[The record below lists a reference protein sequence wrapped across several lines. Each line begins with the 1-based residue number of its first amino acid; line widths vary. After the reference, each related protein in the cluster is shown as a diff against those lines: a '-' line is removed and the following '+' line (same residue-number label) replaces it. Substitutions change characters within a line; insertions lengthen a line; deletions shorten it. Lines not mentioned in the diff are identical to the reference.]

1 MALPMQEAFLTRS
14 LHRALAVVVLAV
26 SLLSWWGYALFTTG
40 GHSEAREPALFDLF
54 FSMTVYSIFPAFL
67 LLGTTLYAA
76 VVRRRAG
83 EAVAGIAVL
92 VLMFLLARNGL
103 NMMEFYD

>member
-1 MALPMQEAFLTRS
+1 MKEAFLTRF

-26 SLLSWWGYALFTTG
+26 SLLSWWGYALFTAG
-40 GHSEAREPALFDLF
+40 NHSEVREPALFGLF
-54 FSMTVYSIFPAFL
+54 FSITVHGIFPAFL

-76 VVRRRAG
+76 IVRRRAA
-83 EAVAGIAVL
+83 EVIAGIAVL
-92 VLMFLLARNGL
+92 AVMFLMARNGL